1 MATKV
6 KKATRL
12 SPFRLATLLR
22 QEKDPNAAL
31 SLFLSPPQPFPY
43 SYQCYDLLLTKLAYS
58 RLFPPLEQ
66 ILDRLRA
73 DERVT
78 PKEPLF
84 CHIISSYARGRLPSR
99 AHDLFLLIPSFR
111 CSRTV
116 KSFNSLLDAY
126 LRCGNLEAFE
136 SLWHNA
142 GSYGV
147 YPDACSY
154 NIYMRAVCLSGS
166 VSRAWELFD
175 EMPTRG
181 ISPTVVTF
189 GTLIAILCDNLM
201 LREALSL
208 KERMLTLYNVKP
220 NVVIYITLIK
230 ALCKSGELSKAFKLK
245 EEILLHK
252 DLELNSFIYTTLI
265 RALFSSG
272 QKGEVTV
279 LLEEMK
285 ANRIT
290 PDNATFNS
298 MIAGFCED
306 EKNFNAAFEVLNEM
320 QRNGCKPD
328 LISYNTIINGFCK
341 VARWRDAQDLFEDM
355 PRRGCKPDIVTY
367 RILFDAIC
375 NCKEFKEVVVLLDEM
390 VSKGYT
396 PSLYGTKKF
405 LEGIMGR
412 YDGLFVES
420 FMCQFM
426 KLNRLEVNSWEKVVS
441 RLRV

>member
-6 KKATRL
+6 NKATRL
-12 SPFRLATLLR
+12 SPFRLAALLR

-66 ILDRLRA
+66 ILDSLRA

-126 LRCGNLEAFE
+126 LRFGNLEAFE

-189 GTLIAILCDNLM
+189 G
-201 LREALSL
+201 R
-208 KERMLTLYNVKP
+208 
-220 NVVIYITLIK
+220 
-230 ALCKSGELSKAFKLK
+230 
-245 EEILLHK
+245 
-252 DLELNSFIYTTLI
+252 
-265 RALFSSG
+265 
-272 QKGEVTV
+272 KGEVTV

-320 QRNGCKPD
+320 QRSGCKPD

-375 NCKEFKEVVVLLDEM
+375 DCKEFKEVVVLLDEM

-396 PSLYGTKKF
+396 PSLDGTKKF

-426 KLNRLEVNSWEKVVS
+426 KLNRLDVNSWEKVVS